1 MRVLKK
7 TAISIAVTTTLMS
20 QAIYALPNGKPFK
33 ELNAL
38 IEENATAI
46 DANGDLIEQN
56 STAILSLS
64 SELSALDG
72 RLGVLETD
80 VNSLTT
86 RFSSLE
92 TVVTNNSNDITLA
105 QVRIS
110 AVQTE
115 LNSLDTAIATNTQ
128 AISDANTAI
137 FTIEVELNNMQSDIN
152 NLNNTVSDNLAA
164 IADVEANILSTESHL
179 SELQLDVTTN
189 AAEIATTQNNLNDLT
204 ASLASLQAIVDTNM
218 AKIAQTEASV
228 IDAENKL
235 ATLTNQYNELVASAQ
250 ANADASDAAI
260 AALKTEL
267 MSLIVATQNDIDANE
282 VELQS
287 LNDELLLLARSNSAI
302 AQDLRDQMLALAL
315 LVDSDSTS
323 ITALQTQVGTLSSTL
338 TTLNAE
344 YNSLSS
350 LYNNLLKHVNDHHD
364 ELANLEISLASLA
377 EQVDL
382 LDPSSNTTNTALF
395 TFTDKYLV
403 DDVSHVDN
411 LRQFFIDTPTN
422 GKWIH
427 AIFNTPAASKVT
439 ELCVKDSSD
448 IFSWVRNT
456 ENHAKIKIIDSS
468 EGNGYRINYG
478 SWILSPVKVSSRK
491 TSTYQEIDIRSTTSG
506 PASVQYINYSSG
518 SYVLYD
524 TVNFNGFLTATTESD
539 TITTITVADDRF
551 TACGF

>member
-1 MRVLKK
+1 MKVLKK
-7 TAISIAVTTTLMS
+7 SAISIAVSTALMS

-46 DANGDLIEQN
+46 NANGELIEQN

-80 VNSLTT
+80 VNGLTA

-92 TVVTNNSNDITLA
+92 AVVSNNSNDITLA

-115 LNSLDTAIATNTQ
+115 LNSLDTALATNTQ
-128 AISDANTAI
+128 AITDANTAI
-137 FTIEVELNNMQSDIN
+137 LAIEVELDAMQADII
-152 NLNNTVSDNLAA
+152 NLNNTVSDNQIA
-164 IADVEANILSTESHL
+164 ISDVETKIMLTEAHL
-179 SELQLDVTTN
+179 AELQIDVVTN
-189 AAEIATTQNNLNDLT
+189 AAEIEVTQSNLNDLN
-204 ASLASLQAIVDTNM
+204 ASVASLQAIVDTNLT
-218 AKIAQTEASV
+218 KITQIESSV
-228 IDAENKL
+228 LESENKL
-235 ATLTNQYNELVASAQ
+235 TTLTNQYNDLTALAQ

-267 MSLIVATQNDIDANE
+267 LSLIAATQSDISANK

-287 LNDELLLLARSNSAI
+287 LNDALLQLANNNSAI

-323 ITALQTQVGTLSSTL
+323 ITALQTQVGTLSSML

-344 YNSLSS
+344 FNSLSS
-350 LYNNLLKHVNDHHD
+350 LYNNLENHVNEHHD
-364 ELANLEISLASLA
+364 ELANLEIALASLS
-377 EQVDL
+377 EQLDS
-382 LDPSSNTTNTALF
+382 LDPSNNTSTVSLF
-395 TFTDKYLV
+395 TFTDKYSV
-403 DDVSHVDN
+403 DDELHVDD
-411 LRQFFIDTPTN
+411 LRQFLIDTPTN
-422 GKWIH
+422 DRWVH
-427 AIFNTPAASKVT
+427 VIFNTPAASKVT
-439 ELCVKDSSD
+439 ELCVKDSND
-448 IFSWVRNT
+448 IFSLARNT
-456 ENHAKIKIIDSS
+456 EIHTKAKVIDST
-468 EGNGYRINYG
+468 EGNGFRINYG
-478 SWILSPVKVSSRK
+478 SWQFSPVQVSSRK
-491 TSTYQEIDIRSTTSG
+491 TSTYQEVDIRSTTNG
-506 PASVQYINYSSG
+506 PASVQYINYSTG

-524 TVNFNGFLTATTESD
+524 TVNFNTFLTATTQSD
-539 TITTITVADDRF
+539 TITTLTVADDRF